1 MMEGNWTIIIALG
14 GLIASTFV
22 ILSRMFDKSLSIR
35 EHEQFRRAMET
46 AIADL
51 TTIQRTKLDLQAFAD
66 WREQFRDDLA
76 VMRDHF
82 RHQIDRLDELLRT
95 LDRVKPTTSELETAA
110 SYLKANIQRIEREMG
125 KS

>member
-1 MMEGNWTIIIALG
+1 MGADWTIIIASG
-14 GLIASTFV
+14 GLIASIFV
-22 ILSRMFDKSLSIR
+22 IFSRMFDKSLSIR

-110 SYLKANIQRIEREMG
+110 SYLKENIQRIEREMG